1 MRILNLTQ
9 HPATAD
15 QLSAGVVDLS
25 ADQRTIVSR
34 WLTFDE
40 VPSASTITTRAKL
53 LAQAA
58 ADDSIIIGEVG
69 QFDAAMIGGAPY
81 LMAPL
86 ETALREAHI
95 LPLYAFS
102 TRESV
107 ETVAPDGSVTKTNV
121 FRHGGFVGMEGYY
134 DERGYDAEGYDIE
147 GVDRHGFDR
156 TGRDTLGD

>member
-9 HPATAD
+9 HQATPE
-15 QLSAGVVDLS
+15 QCVAGVIDLS
-25 ADQRTIVSR
+25 AQQRIIVGR

-58 ADDSIIIGEVG
+58 ADDSIIIGKVG

-81 LMAPL
+81 LMPPL
-86 ETALREAHI
+86 EAALRGAHI

-107 ETVAPDGSVTKTNV
+107 ETVAPDGSVTKTNI
-121 FRHGGFVGMEGYY
+121 FRHTGFVGVDEY
-134 DERGYDAEGYDIE
+134 DAEGYDAEGYDAE
-147 GVDRHGFDR
+147 GIDRHGFDR